1 MFKTEKVDKHL
12 QVNLEVVDEA
22 GELLAQGR
30 SVGELRQQL
39 GAEHASNIVE
49 VEDET

>member
-1 MFKTEKVDKHL
+1 MFKTEKVD
-12 QVNLEVVDEA
+12 VNLEVVDEA

-39 GAEHASNIVE
+39 GDRDRGRLTPGPSH
-49 VEDET
+49 TT